1 MKNTELS
8 WIKCIFMQK
17 YNYYEKSPNK
27 SSFVS
32 LLYFF
37 LDNLNKSSHYL
48 KVLFFNVRILSILHC

>member
-48 KVLFFNVRILSILHC
+48 KVLILM